1 VKGIPETLVDRA
13 FMSSLEKIYPKY
25 WGPRLEDILANAL
38 KGVAVHLVWL
48 AVLGVIFKKKIL

>member
-1 VKGIPETLVDRA
+1 
-13 FMSSLEKIYPKY
+13 MSSLEKIYPKY